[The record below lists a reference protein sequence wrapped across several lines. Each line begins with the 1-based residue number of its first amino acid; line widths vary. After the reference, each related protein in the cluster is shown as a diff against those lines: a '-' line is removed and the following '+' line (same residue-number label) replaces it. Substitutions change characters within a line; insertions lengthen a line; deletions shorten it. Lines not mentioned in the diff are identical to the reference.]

1 MIKHMTY
8 TEEYKILK
16 EYVDN
21 RNLIL
26 NNHAAESEKAKEG
39 IKLLEEEYA
48 RLLRNYKKST

>member
-1 MIKHMTY
+1 MTY

-39 IKLLEEEYA
+39 IKLLE
-48 RLLRNYKKST
+48 